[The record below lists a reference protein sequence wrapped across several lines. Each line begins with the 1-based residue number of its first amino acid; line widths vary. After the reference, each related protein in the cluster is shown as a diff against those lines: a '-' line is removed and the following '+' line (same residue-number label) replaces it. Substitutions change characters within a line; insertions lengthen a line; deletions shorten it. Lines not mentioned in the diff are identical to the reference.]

1 MAKKMSSTRLAAGEA
16 LRDLALQGKDVVGIS
31 ADTSKSM
38 YTTLIREVC
47 PERFIDLGIAE
58 QNMVM
63 VAAGLA
69 STGKIPYVASYSVFT
84 SMRCCE
90 QLRTF
95 AAYPGLN
102 VKVIAGI
109 GGLSAGIE
117 GVTHVATE
125 DLGIVRC
132 IANMAVVAPSD
143 YITTHKAVMAAADYQ
158 GPVYIRVGRDSTPE
172 LFDGTY
178 DFVIGKPVMHRQG
191 KEITLIGCGLIMAEV
206 LEAARMLASQGI
218 EAEVIEMHT
227 LKPVLDPEMIFNSA
241 KKTGRVI
248 TVEEH
253 NIIGGLGTV
262 VSEILCGRM
271 LVKMKKLGLPDCF
284 GESGTPEE
292 LVRKFG
298 LDAENIVKESREIL
312 AA

>member
-1 MAKKMSSTRLAAGEA
+1 
-16 LRDLALQGKDVVGIS
+16 
-31 ADTSKSM
+31 
-38 YTTLIREVC
+38 
-47 PERFIDLGIAE
+47 
-58 QNMVM
+58 
-63 VAAGLA
+63 
-69 STGKIPYVASYSVFT
+69 
-84 SMRCCE
+84 
-90 QLRTF
+90 
-95 AAYPGLN
+95 
-102 VKVIAGI
+102 
-109 GGLSAGIE
+109 
-117 GVTHVATE
+117 
-125 DLGIVRC
+125 
-132 IANMAVVAPSD
+132 
-143 YITTHKAVMAAADYQ
+143 
-158 GPVYIRVGRDSTPE
+158 
-172 LFDGTY
+172 
-178 DFVIGKPVMHRQG
+178 VMHRQG